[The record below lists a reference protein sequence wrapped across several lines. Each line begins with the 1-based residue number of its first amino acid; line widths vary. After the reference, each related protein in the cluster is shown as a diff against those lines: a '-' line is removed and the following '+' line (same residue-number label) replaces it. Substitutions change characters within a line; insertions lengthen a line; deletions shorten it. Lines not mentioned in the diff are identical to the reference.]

1 LHRFSA
7 SFPYKLVTSLLLNE
21 KAELLP
27 VAKKKTSNPHYSIFK
42 EGSGA
47 WFDANIWVLAHAT
60 GMEKQENIF
69 LLMT

>member
-1 LHRFSA
+1 MKRQS
-7 SFPYKLVTSLLLNE
+7 SCRLL
-21 KAELLP
+21 
-27 VAKKKTSNPHYSIFK
+27 KKTSNPHYSIFK